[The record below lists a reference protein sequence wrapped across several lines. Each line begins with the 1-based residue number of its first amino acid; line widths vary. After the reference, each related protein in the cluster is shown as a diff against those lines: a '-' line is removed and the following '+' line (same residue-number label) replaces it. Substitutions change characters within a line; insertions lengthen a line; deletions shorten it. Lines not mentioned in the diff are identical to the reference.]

1 MVTILGQDL
10 TSAPHTKIVATI
22 EARMGSS
29 RLPGKVLLPA
39 GGKPMLQ
46 HLVERLRAVP
56 AVNDIVLA
64 TTINLLDDELER
76 FAARLG
82 LACFRG
88 SEDDVLS
95 RVLGAAQSVGADV
108 IVEITGDEPI
118 VDPLIVEQA
127 IRLFLWNDCDYC
139 SNVNV
144 LSYPVG
150 MDVQVF
156 RLETLRRS
164 AAMTND
170 PADREHVSLHMRT
183 HPEIFRQLHLV
194 APPDLTWPE
203 LELTLDEHEDY
214 LLLKN
219 VIEHFGPDKPLF
231 SCRDVVQLLRDKPSW
246 AELNRHINRQ
256 FFHTAVIQQDPALSC
271 GDQRPCPSH

>member
-1 MVTILGQDL
+1 MAAISGQNVR
-10 TSAPHTKIVATI
+10 TAGKIVATI

-39 GGKPMLQ
+39 AGKPMLQ
-46 HLVERLRAVP
+46 HLVTRLRAVP
-56 AVNDIVLA
+56 SVSEVILA
-64 TTINLLDDELER
+64 TTVNPLDDGLESFARR
-76 FAARLG
+76 FG

-95 RVLGAAQSVGADV
+95 RVLEAADSVRADV
-108 IVEITGDEPI
+108 IVEITGDEPL
-118 VDPLIVEQA
+118 VDPLIVEQG

-144 LSYPVG
+144 QSYPVG

-156 RLETLRRS
+156 RTETLRRS

-170 PADREHVSLHMRT
+170 PADHEHVSLYMRQ
-183 HPEIFRQLHLV
+183 HPEIFRHIHLI

-203 LELTLDEHEDY
+203 LELALDEHEDY

-219 VIEHFGPDKPLF
+219 VIEHFGDDHPLF
-231 SCRDVVQLLRDKPSW
+231 SCREVLQLLRKKPEW
-246 AELNRHINRQ
+246 AGLNRDINRLSY
-256 FFHTAVIQQDPALSC
+256 HTAVVQAGPVPHGDPRS
-271 GDQRPCPSH
+271 CPSR

>member
-1 MVTILGQDL
+1 MTG
-10 TSAPHTKIVATI
+10 APHTKIVATI

-56 AVNDIVLA
+56 SINDVVLA
-64 TTINLLDDELER
+64 TTINPLDDELER
-76 FAARLG
+76 FAERLR

-95 RVLGAAQSVGADV
+95 RVLGAAQSVDADV

-127 IRLFLWNDCDYC
+127 VRLFLWNDCDYC

-183 HPEIFRQLHLV
+183 HPEMFRQIHLV

-219 VIEHFGPDKPLF
+219 VIDHFGPDKPLF

-256 FFHTAVIQQDPALSC
+256 FFHTAVVQQGPALAC
-271 GDQRPCPSH
+271 GDQRSCPSH

>member
-1 MVTILGQDL
+1 MASIPGQNVRTRDRG
-10 TSAPHTKIVATI
+10 KIVATI

-39 GGKPMLQ
+39 AGKPMLQ

-56 AVNDIVLA
+56 SVNEVVLA
-64 TTINLLDDELER
+64 TTVNPLDDELER
-76 FAARLG
+76 FAKG
-82 LACFRG
+82 LELTCFRG
-88 SEDDVLS
+88 SEEDVLS
-95 RVLGAAQSVGADV
+95 RVLGAAASVGADL

-118 VDPLIVEQA
+118 VDPLIVEQG
-127 IRLFLWNDCDYC
+127 IRLFLWNDCAYC

-156 RLETLRRS
+156 RLETLQRS

-170 PADREHVSLHMRT
+170 PADREHVSLYMRQ
-183 HPEIFRQLHLV
+183 HPEIFRQIHLV

-203 LELTLDEHEDY
+203 LELTLDEQEDY

-219 VIEHFGPDKPLF
+219 VIEHFGENYPLF
-231 SCRDVVQLLRDKPSW
+231 SCREVLRLLRDKPEW
-246 AELNRHINRQ
+246 ARSNRHINRL
-256 FFHTAVIQQDPALSC
+256 FFHTAVVHEGPVSYGDP
-271 GDQRPCPSH
+271 RPCPSR